1 MAERAQVTSVEA
13 IDSFRASLILYLS
26 KARPVLDEVCH
37 EVLRTQLWLQNDQR
51 AHWERELRLRRK
63 KLEQAQAELFSAML
77 SKIQKV
83 TAAHQM
89 AVHRAERDVKEVE
102 AKQALLKQWDREL
115 ENRDDGRAHKK
126 GHDVT
131 GNFFYVTREQNYQQE
146 RERTERRLNEGERAE
161 IAEENFQARQKFARD
176 FLDFEPKE
184 ILDLCAGD

>member
-115 ENRDDGRAHKK
+115 ENRSQPLLKQVESLQSFLTTEMARAVAYLTQILKALEDYA
-126 GHDVT
+126 GTIPPAAAT
-131 GNFFYVTREQNYQQE
+131 GPPPPNPQDTP
-146 RERTERRLNEGERAE
+146 L
-161 IAEENFQARQKFARD
+161 
-176 FLDFEPKE
+176 PS
-184 ILDLCAGD
+184 